1 MTHTYRGCE
10 RALKHR
16 ENSKLFSTMILY
28 EDRHFIGWIILIER
42 REHASFAP
50 PQMRRRKMAIR
61 SARAGMRGDFRPVL
75 AARRRL

>member
-28 EDRHFIGWIILIER
+28 EYRHFIGWIVLIER
-42 REHASFAP
+42 REHASL
-50 PQMRRRKMAIR
+50 RRRKR
-61 SARAGMRGDFRPVL
+61 DDAR
-75 AARRRL
+75 